1 MQPNGID
8 CHRTMELSNGYPL
21 ADKPVP
27 AMQVET
33 EINGN
38 HYENVDNDM
47 DDLCEDPKPMSAVH
61 FERHPTKLSIPQRC
75 MGSHFM

>member
-1 MQPNGID
+1 MQTNGIG
-8 CHRTMELSNGYPL
+8 HHTMELLNGHPH
-21 ADKPVP
+21 ADKPAPV
-27 AMQVET
+27 MQVET

-47 DDLCEDPKPMSAVH
+47 EDLCEDAKPMSAVY
-61 FERHPTKLSIPQRC
+61 FEKHPTKLSIPQRC

>member
-1 MQPNGID
+1 MQTNGIG
-8 CHRTMELSNGYPL
+8 HHTMELVYGYPH
-21 ADKPVP
+21 ADKPAPV
-27 AMQVET
+27 MQVET

-47 DDLCEDPKPMSAVH
+47 EDLCEDAKPMSAVY
-61 FERHPTKLSIPQRC
+61 FEKHPTKLSIPQRC